1 MKSVSIRFSG
11 LIAGF
16 AALSLLA
23 APALAAPAA
32 KPAAATPQQ
41 KADPSK
47 PMQPSESKEFGDWS
61 VRCYPVTSAS
71 PCEMV
76 ELLVNKKTGRRVLS
90 ILIAYIPSRDQHVMQ
105 IGMPLGVML
114 QNGAVLNSDTFT
126 SDVLHFRR
134 CDIQGCYVETP
145 IDGASLNALARATKA
160 QMQIVSVDGKKFELA
175 FSLNGFTSAHNALV
189 DLTKQKASGAPAA
202 SPPPP
207 AEQPAP

>member
-1 MKSVSIRFSG
+1 MKSVFFRFSG

-16 AALSLLA
+16 AALSLVA
-23 APALAAPAA
+23 TPALAAPAE
-32 KPAAATPQQ
+32 KSAAATQQ
-41 KADPSK
+41 KADPNK
-47 PMQPSESKEFGDWS
+47 PMQPSETKEFGDWS
-61 VRCYPVTSAS
+61 VRCYPVSSPS

-105 IGMPLGVML
+105 IGLPLGVML
-114 QNGAVLNSDTFT
+114 QNGAVLSSDTFT

-134 CDIQGCYVETP
+134 CDMQGCYVETP
-145 IDGASLNALARATKA
+145 IPNASLSALARATKA

-175 FSLNGFTSAHNALV
+175 FSLSGFSPAHSALV
-189 DLTKQKASGAPAA
+189 DLTKQKASSAPAA
-202 SPPPP
+202 SPPP